1 MDHYQETAMANFFK
15 ECSLSSPTECH
26 QYIRDRLLQQLFPS
40 KDDIE
45 ISPSPLQGSMSY
57 TCIAKHKAGDQI
69 SQSVVLQF
77 RCTELDRYGNHEASR
92 LHGAV
97 VPLVT
102 FRGSHHGVYVY
113 TSPFAAGKPYVE
125 TLFRGDS
132 LPLENKLTTVTD
144 LARIMARSTNQAIA
158 DTHPP
163 DSYVTQLASKFDKLD
178 FQSSTTRQRVLR
190 SLSNI
195 RDNWNL
201 LAKLPQALSHP
212 DLTPFNYHVEPI
224 SGGITAVLDWGGAT
238 YQPLGRNFHFA
249 ENLFGFMMKQGWVD
263 LPERVELEA
272 RFKDEVWDVLRSQGY
287 AKEDL
292 RALECSKVL
301 GILEYYVAKMAE
313 WRNHMPEMF
322 LEGYLRHCSWE
333 ADLVSAVGGC

>member
-1 MDHYQETAMANFFK
+1 MDHNQETIMANFFK

-26 QYIRDRLLQQLFPS
+26 QFVRDRLLHQLFS
-40 KDDIE
+40 LKDDIE
-45 ISPSPLQGSMSY
+45 ISPLLHQESMSY
-57 TCIAKHKAGDQI
+57 TCIAKRKAGDQI
-69 SQSVVLQF
+69 SHSVVVQF
-77 RCTELDRYGNHEASR
+77 RCIELDLYGNHEGSR
-92 LHGAV
+92 LHGTV

-125 TLFRGDS
+125 TLIRGDS
-132 LPLENKLTTVTD
+132 LPLENMLTTVKG
-144 LARIMARSTNQAIA
+144 LARIMAQSTNPAIA

-163 DSYVTQLASKFDKLD
+163 DSYVTQLASKFDKFD
-178 FQSSTTRQRVLR
+178 FKSPTTRQRVLR

-201 LAKLPQALSHP
+201 LAKLPQALSPP

-224 SGGITAVLDWGGAT
+224 SGDITAVLDWNGAT

-249 ENLFGFMMKQGWVD
+249 ENLFGFMTKQGWQD
-263 LPERVELEA
+263 HPERTELEA

-292 RALECSKVL
+292 RALEYSKVL
-301 GILEYYVAKMAE
+301 GILEYYAARVE
-313 WRNHMPEMF
+313 WRNGYLEMF

-333 ADLVSAVGGC
+333 VDLV